1 MEPAYSIKTP
11 AKQTQDGEL
20 KGLFVRPALSR
31 EMRGKAETKSVLEMI
46 DHELKRFQSLPEL
59 DFMAGYLAGR
69 IREKNMDGFIT
80 DAQAEQLTKV
90 LYSKYELIRGL
101 YRK

>member
-1 MEPAYSIKTP
+1 MEPTYIIKTP
-11 AKQTQDGEL
+11 AKQTQDGAL
-20 KGLFVRPALSR
+20 KGFFVRPVLSR
-31 EMRGKAETKSVLEMI
+31 GMREKAEAKSMLEKI

-69 IREKNMDGFIT
+69 IIEKNMDGFIT

-90 LYSKYELIRGL
+90 LYSKYELIRSFF
-101 YRK
+101 K